1 MIKKLFGIALF
12 TFVIGA
18 CSSVEDSLLET
29 PVDPI
34 EEPGLIAYPRKNN
47 LGNMTR
53 NESMASDWE
62 NWKTVI
68 LASGVSVARRL
79 VHQIFRRKFVKTL
92 KLRMVGI

>member
-62 NWKTVI
+62 SWETVT
-68 LASGVSVARRL
+68 LASGDSV
-79 VHQIFRRKFVKTL
+79 FVLWVDTSSSDIPK
-92 KLRMVGI
+92 

>member
-18 CSSVEDSLLET
+18 YSSVEDSLLET
-29 PVDPI
+29 PVGPI

-53 NESMASDWE
+53 SESMALDWE
-62 NWKTVI
+62 SLGNCHF
-68 LASGVSVARRL
+68 S
-79 VHQIFRRKFVKTL
+79 FRSISSSSL
-92 KLRMVGI
+92 GGD

>member
-53 NESMASDWE
+53 ND
-62 NWKTVI
+62 
-68 LASGVSVARRL
+68 GFRL
-79 VHQIFRRKFVKTL
+79 G
-92 KLRMVGI
+92 KLGNCHFSFW